1 MTYVLFVADKFSDEL
16 RSKKDRFPGGAERT
30 DEAAIEAC
38 PYPVKQIVWDKLEES
53 LIQASVL
60 VVVGNSGS
68 AKASHFA
75 MLTKFRKHVLFEHD
89 VRICHWRGNFPVAAE
104 PMHRFSHKCLCPHLG
119 MRDLF
124 ESALGVIYLT
134 ELQKKYYDENRF
146 FNDYGRSAILGS
158 SLFDAEFLDYVDN
171 VSANVDKKDTLIPGT
186 STKIKGAKQ
195 AESRCKEKG
204 WKFTKVKNF
213 TPKEVWEA
221 MHKAERFVYLPIGLE
236 PAGRM
241 PVEARLL
248 GCEVIV
254 NENVGVAEDP
264 IWKLDDTEFERV
276 LRKQPDYFWTLV
288 GGFSPSFKNLE

>member
-1 MTYVLFVADKFSDEL
+1 MEYVLFIADKFSDEL

-38 PYPVKQIVWDKLEES
+38 PYPVKQIIWSKLQPTLIEDS
-53 LIQASVL
+53 LL

-68 AKASHFA
+68 AKPSHFE
-75 MLTKFRKHVLFEHD
+75 MLAKYRKHVLFEHD
-89 VRICHWRGNFPVAAE
+89 IRICYWRGNFPVAAE
-104 PMHRFSHKCLCPHLG
+104 PIHRFSHRCLCPHRG
-119 MRDLF
+119 MRHLF

-134 ELQKKYYDENRF
+134 HLQKKYYDENRF
-146 FNDYGRSAILGS
+146 YNDFGRSAILGS
-158 SLFDAEFLDYVDN
+158 SLFDSEFLDYVDN
-171 VSANVDKKDTLIPGT
+171 TSAAEKNESTLIPGT

-195 AESRCKEKG
+195 AQAYCEKKG
-204 WKFTKVKNF
+204 WEFTKVKNF

-221 MHKAERFVYLPIGLE
+221 MHKAKRFVYLPIGLE

-254 NENVGVAEDP
+254 NENVGVAEEEVWKQNDEDFDRFLRAQP
-264 IWKLDDTEFERV
+264 RRFWKL
-276 LRKQPDYFWTLV
+276 V
-288 GGFSPSFKNLE
+288 GAFSTDFRN